1 LRRADDLLGPCKV
14 HRASCL
20 EKIFSNLEKMK
31 QLRFYISLYIIIPFI
46 ITGLTILACI
56 ISFRLTKYSLGQG
69 ADPAQPVFWLIIV
82 LGILAF
88 VIGFALVR
96 VILNPVER
104 FVEKALKLA
113 SISGDPVKKRKEWS
127 VDKIA
132 EFASVFDR
140 VTSVL
145 SRIDARHF
153 FPEIIGES
161 LAMRGMLSLIK
172 KVAPSD
178 ATVLILGESGTGKE
192 LVATSIHENS
202 LRKSKPFIKLN
213 CAAIPAELLES
224 ELFGHEKGAFTGAT
238 KFKPGKFDMADNGT
252 LFLDEIGDM
261 PLKLQSKILRV
272 IQEKEF
278 YRVGGSSTVKVD
290 VRFIASTNQNLEK
303 MVQEGAFREDLYY
316 RLNVFTLHLPPLR
329 ERKEDIPLLV
339 ERFLQDLPKK
349 VEISSIALQMIMAYS
364 WPGNIRELKNVIE
377 SAAVIAEDGF
387 IEPAQLPGSITGM
400 FNTRSNEISL
410 PVNLSL
416 DERMNEIEKS
426 IIIEALRKT
435 GGVQVRATELLGI
448 NQRSL
453 WHRIKKHKIDVKSIK
468 SNEN

>member
-1 LRRADDLLGPCKV
+1 MR
-14 HRASCL
+14 H
-20 EKIFSNLEKMK
+20 
-31 QLRFYISLYIIIPFI
+31 LRFYISLYIIIPFI

-104 FVEKALKLA
+104 FVEKALKL
-113 SISGDPVKKRKEWS
+113 SSVSDEPVEKRKEWS

-132 EFASVFDR
+132 QFASVFDR

-161 LAMRGMLSLIK
+161 LAMRGLLSLIK
-172 KVAPSD
+172 KVAPTD

-238 KFKPGKFDMADNGT
+238 KFKPGKFDMADEGT

-339 ERFLQDLPKK
+339 DRFLQNLPKK
-349 VEISSIALQMIMAYS
+349 VDISSIALQMIMAYS
-364 WPGNIRELKNVIE
+364 WPGNIRELQNVIE
-377 SAAVIAEDGF
+377 SAAVIAENGF
-387 IEPAQLPGSITGM
+387 IEPAQLPGSITGA
-400 FNTRSNEISL
+400 FNANGTDVSL

-416 DERMNEIEKS
+416 DERMSEIEKG

-453 WHRIKKHKIDVKSIK
+453 WHRIKKHKIDVKSLK
-468 SNEN
+468 NHEM

>member
-1 LRRADDLLGPCKV
+1 MR
-14 HRASCL
+14 
-20 EKIFSNLEKMK
+20 

-82 LGILAF
+82 LGVLAF

-96 VILNPVER
+96 IILNPVER

-113 SISGDPVKKRKEWS
+113 SIADEPVEKRKEWS

-132 EFASVFDR
+132 QFASVFDR

-161 LAMRGMLSLIK
+161 LAMRGLLSLIK
-172 KVAPSD
+172 KVAPTD
-178 ATVLILGESGTGKE
+178 ATVLVLGASGTGKE

-238 KFKPGKFDMADNGT
+238 KFKPGKFDMADKGT

-339 ERFLQDLPKK
+339 DRFLKNLPKK
-349 VEISSIALQMIMAYS
+349 VDISSIALQMIMAYS

-377 SAAVIAEDGF
+377 SAAVIAENGF
-387 IEPAQLPGSITGM
+387 IEPAQLPGSITGA
-400 FNTRSNEISL
+400 FNTNSNEVSI
-410 PVNLSL
+410 PANLSL
-416 DERMNEIEKS
+416 DERINEIEKS

-453 WHRIKKHKIDVKSIK
+453 WHRIKKHKIDVRSIK
-468 SNEN
+468 SHEI

>member
-1 LRRADDLLGPCKV
+1 MR
-14 HRASCL
+14 
-20 EKIFSNLEKMK
+20 

-56 ISFRLTKYSLGQG
+56 ISFRLTKYSLARG

-82 LGILAF
+82 FGILAF

-96 VILNPVER
+96 VVLKPVER
-104 FVEKALKLA
+104 FVKQALKLA
-113 SISGDPVKKRKEWS
+113 SISGDSVEEPRDWS

-132 EFASVFDR
+132 QFSSVFDR

-161 LAMRGMLSLIK
+161 LAMRGLLSLIK
-172 KVAPSD
+172 KVAPTD
-178 ATVLILGESGTGKE
+178 ATVLIMGESGTGKE

-238 KFKPGKFDMADNGT
+238 KFKPGKFDMADEGT

-272 IQEKEF
+272 IQEQEF

-339 ERFLQDLPKK
+339 DRFLQNLSKK

-377 SAAVIAEDGF
+377 SAAVIAENGF
-387 IEPAQLPGSITGM
+387 IEPAQLPGSITGP
-400 FNTRSNEISL
+400 FNSTYSNEVSL

-416 DERMNEIEKS
+416 DERINEIEKS
-426 IIIEALRKT
+426 MIIEALRKT

-453 WHRIKKHKIDVKSIK
+453 WHRIKKHKIDVKSLK
-468 SNEN
+468 SHEI

>member
-1 LRRADDLLGPCKV
+1 
-14 HRASCL
+14 
-20 EKIFSNLEKMK
+20 
-31 QLRFYISLYIIIPFI
+31 
-46 ITGLTILACI
+46 
-56 ISFRLTKYSLGQG
+56 
-69 ADPAQPVFWLIIV
+69 
-82 LGILAF
+82 
-88 VIGFALVR
+88 
-96 VILNPVER
+96 
-104 FVEKALKLA
+104 
-113 SISGDPVKKRKEWS
+113 

-132 EFASVFDR
+132 QFASVFDR

-161 LAMRGMLSLIK
+161 LAMRGLLSLIK
-172 KVAPSD
+172 KVAPTD
-178 ATVLILGESGTGKE
+178 ATVLVLGASGTGKE

-238 KFKPGKFDMADNGT
+238 KFKPGKFDMADKGT

-339 ERFLQDLPKK
+339 DRFLKNLPKK
-349 VEISSIALQMIMAYS
+349 VDISSIALQMIMAYS

-377 SAAVIAEDGF
+377 SAAVIAENGF
-387 IEPAQLPGSITGM
+387 IEPAQLPGSITGA
-400 FNTRSNEISL
+400 FNTNSNEVSI
-410 PVNLSL
+410 PANLSL
-416 DERMNEIEKS
+416 DERINEIEKS

-435 GGVQVRATELLGI
+435 GGIQVRATELLGI

-453 WHRIKKHKIDVKSIK
+453 WHRIKKHKIDVRSIK
-468 SNEN
+468 SHEI

>member
-1 LRRADDLLGPCKV
+1 MR
-14 HRASCL
+14 
-20 EKIFSNLEKMK
+20 

-56 ISFRLTKYSLGQG
+56 ISFRLTKYTLGQG

-339 ERFLQDLPKK
+339 DRFLQNLPKK

-377 SAAVIAEDGF
+377 SAAVIAENGF
-387 IEPAQLPGSITGM
+387 IEPAQLPGSITGA
-400 FNTRSNEISL
+400 FNTNSKEVSL

-416 DERMNEIEKS
+416 DERISEIEKS

-453 WHRIKKHKIDVKSIK
+453 WHRIKKHKIDVRSLKSHEI
-468 SNEN
+468 